1 MTEIREKSSP
11 HEVSSCLVNGHRMV
25 GSLDVRSEKMIR
37 EPEDILELLTGQRQF
52 FGQPDGANSVEYT
65 NDPDNMMSEE
75 SRVMGCS
82 FHT

>member
-1 MTEIREKSSP
+1 MTETREKSST

-52 FGQPDGANSVEYT
+52 FGQSDGTNGVEYT
-65 NDPDNMMSEE
+65 NDSDNMMSEE
-75 SRVMGCS
+75 PRVTGRS

>member
-1 MTEIREKSSP
+1 MREKSST
-11 HEVSSCLVNGHRMV
+11 HEVSTCLVNGHSMV
-25 GSLDVRSEKMIR
+25 GSLDVCSEKMIWK
-37 EPEDILELLTGQRQF
+37 PEDILELLAGQRQF